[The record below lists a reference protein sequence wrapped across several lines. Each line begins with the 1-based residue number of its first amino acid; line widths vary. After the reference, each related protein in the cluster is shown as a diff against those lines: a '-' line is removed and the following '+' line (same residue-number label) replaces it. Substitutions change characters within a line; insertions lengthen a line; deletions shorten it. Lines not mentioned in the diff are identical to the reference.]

1 MHALFLSNTRM
12 YELTWRDG
20 AGPDLPVEAWW
31 GREALSAGFELCI
44 DLLATD
50 AHLELKHFLGRAVR
64 LATRLS
70 DGGQAH
76 RSGLVR
82 AAQKLGADGG
92 FARYRLTVV
101 PWVWLLGRGRHNR
114 VFQDKTVV
122 QILESVF
129 ADYADVA
136 AWQWS
141 DEVAGFLTDTRPRS
155 YCVQYGESDYA
166 FVSRLLA
173 EEGLG
178 WCVEEDAEAPSGHRL
193 RIFADSQQVPEDLV
207 SQSANGERGIR
218 FHRADSQE
226 DQDSVLAFGQ
236 QRRLT
241 SNHLTAVSYD

>member
-50 AHLELKHFLGRAVR
+50 AHLELKRFLGRAVR

-122 QILESVF
+122 QILESVLPTMPMLLPGNGATKLPVF
-129 ADYADVA
+129 SPTPVREATACNTVNPTMPSFRGYSPKKVL
-136 AWQWS
+136 
-141 DEVAGFLTDTRPRS
+141 AGVSRKIPKPRPATACASLPIASSSGRPRLAIGQRWAGYPLS
-155 YCVQYGESDYA
+155 SC
-166 FVSRLLA
+166 RLA
-173 EEGLG
+173 GR
-178 WCVEEDAEAPSGHRL
+178 SGQCARL
-193 RIFADSQQVPEDLV
+193 RATKAADQ
-207 SQSANGERGIR
+207 
-218 FHRADSQE
+218 
-226 DQDSVLAFGQ
+226 
-236 QRRLT
+236 
-241 SNHLTAVSYD
+241 

>member
-82 AAQKLGADGG
+82 AAQKLGANGG

-122 QILESVF
+122 LLCQI
-129 ADYADVA
+129 
-136 AWQWS
+136 
-141 DEVAGFLTDTRPRS
+141 T
-155 YCVQYGESDYA
+155 
-166 FVSRLLA
+166 
-173 EEGLG
+173 
-178 WCVEEDAEAPSGHRL
+178 
-193 RIFADSQQVPEDLV
+193 
-207 SQSANGERGIR
+207 
-218 FHRADSQE
+218 
-226 DQDSVLAFGQ
+226 
-236 QRRLT
+236 
-241 SNHLTAVSYD
+241 